1 MMSRLFIYYI
11 TSTAASIDL
20 LVSFLWMSSQ
30 DEWEGSSAWCVAREK
45 AGQVELLSAHADVEL
60 EGAGGGA
67 GGGAG
72 EQQVEAADQHREGC
86 NVKLSVNTTLN
97 TCNLSTTT
105 DLSRGA
111 SDKTPAS
118 SYWEAPPAPRG
129 GRRGSSGRERW
140 RGGWLCSWWSGCYR
154 GSCLPGRSRWCRWSR
169 CEVDF
174 R

>member
-1 MMSRLFIYYI
+1 M
-11 TSTAASIDL
+11 
-20 LVSFLWMSSQ
+20 
-30 DEWEGSSAWCVAREK
+30 AREK

-67 GGGAG
+67 G
-72 EQQVEAADQHREGC
+72 EQQVEAAYQHREGC

-118 SYWEAPPAPRG
+118 SY
-129 GRRGSSGRERW
+129 
-140 RGGWLCSWWSGCYR
+140 
-154 GSCLPGRSRWCRWSR
+154 
-169 CEVDF
+169 
-174 R
+174 

>member
-1 MMSRLFIYYI
+1 M
-11 TSTAASIDL
+11 
-20 LVSFLWMSSQ
+20 
-30 DEWEGSSAWCVAREK
+30 AREK

-60 EGAGGGA
+60 EGAG

-118 SYWEAPPAPRG
+118 SY
-129 GRRGSSGRERW
+129 
-140 RGGWLCSWWSGCYR
+140 
-154 GSCLPGRSRWCRWSR
+154 
-169 CEVDF
+169 
-174 R
+174 